1 MKYGPGERAVP
12 TSIHLVSIFSPPSV
26 AEAVGIPF
34 LDLWEGGVGCAEQHK
49 GQVYLFE
56 GACLC
61 VHRDSQALVM
71 IKNL

>member
-1 MKYGPGERAVP
+1 MG
-12 TSIHLVSIFSPPSV
+12 LVSR
-26 AEAVGIPF
+26 APF
-34 LDLWEGGVGCAEQHK
+34 IWFQSSLHPRLRLWAFHSGPLGGGGGWGSAEQHK

-56 GACLC
+56 GACQC